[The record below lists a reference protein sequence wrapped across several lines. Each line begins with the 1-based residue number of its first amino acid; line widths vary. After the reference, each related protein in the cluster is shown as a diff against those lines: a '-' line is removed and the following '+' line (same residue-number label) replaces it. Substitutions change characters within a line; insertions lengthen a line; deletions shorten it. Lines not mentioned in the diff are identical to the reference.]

1 VHQNG
6 FNSLSQQKD
15 ALSPLFEKTVT
26 GVDKNG
32 DFEYKC
38 TIKNGDEE
46 ISVCRSAWATAH
58 NVSLTMLET
67 LAKEKKNGMSLFS

>member
-1 VHQNG
+1 MNSAAIIERLRLKVHQNG

-15 ALSPLFEKTVT
+15 ALRPLFEKTVT

-38 TIKNGDEE
+38 TI
-46 ISVCRSAWATAH
+46 
-58 NVSLTMLET
+58 
-67 LAKEKKNGMSLFS
+67 